1 MRLNQSIPAM
11 IAMAVD
17 KAEKN
22 FNDLWNEQNFF
33 DRIVQ
38 RLKMSKEHWKN
49 LIMFHF
55 VEGTLLIIQLKT
67 IIVNYHPTSRV
78 ASRFIGSLLRLLG
91 RA

>member
-1 MRLNQSIPAM
+1 M

-55 VEGTLLIIQLKT
+55 V
-67 IIVNYHPTSRV
+67 
-78 ASRFIGSLLRLLG
+78 
-91 RA
+91 